1 MISMKVVFHID
12 ELEKW
17 SETGKNVKNLIKAS
31 PETTIVVSVNG
42 IAITGYLDSANAEF
56 LDLQGVVFHACA
68 NAMRANHISESSLPE
83 QVIVVPAGVLD
94 LVELQ
99 SQGYAYIKP

>member
-1 MISMKVVFHID
+1 MKVVFHID

-56 LDLQGVVFHACA
+56 LDLQGVVFTLAPMLC
-68 NAMRANHISESSLPE
+68 
-83 QVIVVPAGVLD
+83 VLIIFQKV
-94 LVELQ
+94 LYLN
-99 SQGYAYIKP
+99 K

>member
-1 MISMKVVFHID
+1 MVRNR
-12 ELEKW
+12 E
-17 SETGKNVKNLIKAS
+17 NVKPDKVS

-68 NAMRANHISESSLPE
+68 NAMRANHISESSYLN
-83 QVIVVPAGVLD
+83 
-94 LVELQ
+94 
-99 SQGYAYIKP
+99 K

>member
-1 MISMKVVFHID
+1 MKVVFHID

-56 LDLQGVVFHACA
+56 LNLNRSRFSRLCECYAC
-68 NAMRANHISESSLPE
+68 
-83 QVIVVPAGVLD
+83 
-94 LVELQ
+94 
-99 SQGYAYIKP
+99 

>member
-1 MISMKVVFHID
+1 MVRNR
-12 ELEKW
+12 EKR
-17 SETGKNVKNLIKAS
+17 KNLIKLLLKRRSSFPSTAS
-31 PETTIVVSVNG
+31 RL
-42 IAITGYLDSANAEF
+42 GYLDSANAEF
-56 LDLQGVVFHACA
+56 LNLKEVVFHACA
-68 NAMRANHISESSLPE
+68 NAMRANHVSESSLPE

>member
-1 MISMKVVFHID
+1 
-12 ELEKW
+12 
-17 SETGKNVKNLIKAS
+17 
-31 PETTIVVSVNG
+31 
-42 IAITGYLDSANAEF
+42 
-56 LDLQGVVFHACA
+56 
-68 NAMRANHISESSLPE
+68 E

>member
-42 IAITGYLDSANAEF
+42 IAITRYLDSANAEF
-56 LDLQGVVFHACA
+56 LDLKEVVFHACA
-68 NAMRANHISESSLPE
+68 NAMRANNISESSLPE

>member
-1 MISMKVVFHID
+1 MKVVFHID

-17 SETGKNVKNLIKAS
+17 SETGKNVKKNLIKAS

-56 LDLQGVVFHACA
+56 LNLKEVVFSRLCECYAC
-68 NAMRANHISESSLPE
+68 
-83 QVIVVPAGVLD
+83 
-94 LVELQ
+94 
-99 SQGYAYIKP
+99 